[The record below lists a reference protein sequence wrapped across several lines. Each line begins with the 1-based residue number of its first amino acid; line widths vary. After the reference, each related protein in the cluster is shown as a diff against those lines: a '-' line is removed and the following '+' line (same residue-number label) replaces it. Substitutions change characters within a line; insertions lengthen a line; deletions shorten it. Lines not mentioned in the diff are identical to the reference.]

1 MDNGRR
7 NMELDFMGHRAVGP
21 VINKSGKTYGNS
33 KCLQKSRFLV
43 GGLFMACWLVERF
56 WQTGILLLLEGVRFA
71 IMGLKTL
78 SI

>member
-43 GGLFMACWLVERF
+43 GGLFMACWLVE
-56 WQTGILLLLEGVRFA
+56 
-71 IMGLKTL
+71 
-78 SI
+78 